1 MTALLW
7 TFVLALVSVSGGL
20 YAAARLFQRVDARAD
35 QWSAL
40 WATGLGLSVVIPA
53 LGLAL
58 LSLPDWAPSP
68 AFEALSL
75 HEPLQSLG
83 IMTAGPEI
91 APFDAGLFTLANALT
106 VILALYGA
114 GVFVTGLRLA
124 LGRLRL
130 RLIIASADPIDRLG
144 HADVVVSSRVGTPF
158 AWTPIGRPHRARIVI
173 PVIYAQHM
181 RDESLADILTHERAH
196 IARRDDEVGLILRS
210 LLCAAWV
217 SPFAH
222 WMFARWSQST
232 EIRCDMAVTAG
243 RDPQMRTA
251 YANTLLRALHIV
263 AGRVRQYPA
272 ASFSTH
278 RIRNEKMRIAHIM
291 QGSQPTYKRPR
302 DKVLLALVASAVTVV
317 GMISISTTASAGDP
331 APQAKA
337 APQAAEAPKAEKI
350 APKVPKAPK
359 ADKNRVFSAMVTGHL
374 TSSFGPAPDPFN
386 KGQTRDH
393 YGIDIAAPTGTP
405 IYAPA
410 NGVIMA
416 ATDVYNGNPAYGNV
430 VVLQTSGGVLTMF
443 AHLDGFTVTPGQSV
457 SQGTQIAT
465 VGNSGKSTEP
475 HVHIETHKN
484 SARVDPLSV
493 WTIGG
498 Q

>member
-1 MTALLW
+1 MMDLLW
-7 TFVLALVSVSGGL
+7 TFVLGLMGVSGVL
-20 YAAARLFQRVDARAD
+20 YGGARLFQKLDARAE

-40 WATGLGLSVVIPA
+40 WATGLALSAAIPLLGIGLI
-53 LGLAL
+53 L
-58 LSLPDWAPSP
+58 LPDWTPSP
-68 AFEALSL
+68 AFDVLSL
-75 HEPLQSLG
+75 HEPLQSLR
-83 IMTAGPEI
+83 ILTAGPEI
-91 APFDAGLFTLANALT
+91 APREYGLFTMAHAITAMLAVYALGV
-106 VILALYGA
+106 VIM
-114 GVFVTGLRLA
+114 GLRLA

-130 RLIIASADPIDRLG
+130 RLIIASADPITRLG
-144 HADVVVSSRVGTPF
+144 QADVVVSPRVGSPF
-158 AWTPIGRPHRARIVI
+158 AWTPFGRPERARIVI
-173 PVIYAQHM
+173 PAIYVQHM
-181 RDESLADILTHERAH
+181 SGDSLADILTHERAH
-196 IARRDDEVGLILRS
+196 IARRDDEMGLILRS

-232 EIRCDMAVTAG
+232 EIRCDMAVTAH

-278 RIRNEKMRIAHIM
+278 RIRNEKMRIASIM
-291 QGSQPTYKRPR
+291 TGSQPTYKRRR
-302 DKVLLALVASAVTVV
+302 DKLWLALVASAVTAV
-317 GMISISTTASAGDP
+317 GMISISTTANAGDR
-331 APQAKA
+331 APQTAKA
-337 APQAAEAPKAEKI
+337 NEAPAVSQSAVNKPVVSEPVMT
-350 APKVPKAPK
+350 AP
-359 ADKNRVFSAMVTGHL
+359 VFTSMVTGRL

-410 NGVIMA
+410 NGVITA
-416 ATDVYNGNPAYGNV
+416 ATDVYDGKPAYGNV
-430 VVLQTSGGVLTMF
+430 VVLQTNDGVLTMF
-443 AHLDGFTVTPGQSV
+443 AHLDGFTVSPGQSV
-457 SQGTQIAT
+457 TQGTQIAT
-465 VGNSGKSTEP
+465 VGSSGKSTGP

-484 SARVDPLSV
+484 GARVDPLSV
-493 WTIGG
+493 WTIAG

>member
-7 TFVLALVSVSGGL
+7 TFVLGLLGVSGGL
-20 YAAARLFQRVDARAD
+20 YAASRLFQRLDARAD

-40 WATGLGLSVVIPA
+40 WATGLGLSVMIPA
-53 LGLAL
+53 FGLAL

-91 APFDAGLFTLANALT
+91 ATHDVGLFTLANALT
-106 VILALYGA
+106 AILVLYGA
-114 GVFVTGLRLA
+114 GVFITGLRLA

-130 RLIIASADPIDRLG
+130 RLIITSADSIDRLG
-144 HADVVVSSRVGTPF
+144 HTDVVVSSRVGTPF
-158 AWTPIGRPHRARIVI
+158 AWTPIGRPDRSRIVI
-173 PVIYAQHM
+173 PAIYARHM
-181 RDESLADILTHERAH
+181 SDASLADILTHERAH

-210 LLCAAWV
+210 LVCVGWI

-232 EIRCDMAVTAG
+232 EIRCDMAVTAN
-243 RDPQMRTA
+243 RDPKMRTA

-302 DKVLLALVASAVTVV
+302 DKVLLALVASAVTAV
-317 GMISISTTASAGDP
+317 GMISISTTASAGNP
-331 APQAKA
+331 
-337 APQAAEAPKAEKI
+337 APQAAEAPKVEKVV
-350 APKVPKAPK
+350 PKVPKAPK
-359 ADKNRVFSAMVTGHL
+359 ADKRVFSAMVTGRL
-374 TSSFGPAPDPFN
+374 TSSYGPAPDPFN
-386 KGQTRDH
+386 EGKTRDH
-393 YGIDIAAPTGTP
+393 YGVDIAAPTGTP
-405 IYAPA
+405 VYAPA
-410 NGVIMA
+410 DGVIKA
-416 ATDVYNGNPAYGNV
+416 ATNAYNGNPKYGNV
-430 VVLQTSGGVLTMF
+430 VVIQTSGGVMTMF
-443 AHLDGFTVTPGQSV
+443 AHLDGFTVTPGQNV
-457 SQGTQIAT
+457 TQGTQIAT
-465 VGNSGKSTEP
+465 VGSTGKSTGP

-484 SARVDPLSV
+484 GARVDPLSV
-493 WTIGG
+493 WTIN
-498 Q
+498 